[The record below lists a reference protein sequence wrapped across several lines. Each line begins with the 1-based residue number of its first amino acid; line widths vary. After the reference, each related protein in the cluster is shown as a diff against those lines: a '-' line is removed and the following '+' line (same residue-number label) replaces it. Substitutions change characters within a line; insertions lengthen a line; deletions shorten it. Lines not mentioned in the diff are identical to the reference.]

1 MQLIKD
7 LGQKDFGKYKKRI
20 GLYECPICKKHFETT
35 TENVKAGLSK
45 KCKSCAMII
54 KNTTHGLNNHKLYHI
69 WQSMKERVF
78 NIKDKAYKNYG
89 GRGITVCNEW
99 KNDFMSFYNWS
110 IENGYKEGLSIDRI
124 NNDGNY
130 EPLNCRWTTRNIQN
144 RNIRV
149 LRTNNKSGFKGV
161 SLCKQSNKFVSQI
174 SVNYKKIHIGKFK
187 TAEEAGYAYDK
198 FVIENN
204 LEHTSNGLFKA

>member
-20 GLYECPICKKHFETT
+20 GLYECPICKNHFETR
-35 TENVKAGLSK
+35 TESVKNGKST
-45 KCKSCAMII
+45 KCKNCSS
-54 KNTTHGLNNHKLYHI
+54 KTHGLRNHKIYNAYNAI
-69 WQSMKERVF
+69 KSRVF
-78 NIKDKAYKNYG
+78 NLKNKYYKNYG
-89 GRGITVCNEW
+89 GRGITICDEW

-130 EPLNCRWTTRNIQN
+130 EPLNCRWTTRNIQQ
-144 RNIRV
+144 RNTRAIYG
-149 LRTNNKSGFKGV
+149 TNTSGYRGV
-161 SLCKQSNKFVSQI
+161 SFYKKSNKFSSSIKVMGKRI
-174 SVNYKKIHIGKFK
+174 YIGCFK

-204 LEHTSNGLFKA
+204 LEHTSNGLFKG